1 MHKTMKRYLLAMAI
15 GIATG
20 GAARADVVVAP
31 NANAATPG
39 TTDNRFP
46 FLTGGMRYQQVYAAS
61 QFALPTAG
69 PKLLSEIDFRNGV
82 FVNQAFSSTI
92 SNIQISLSTVSL
104 APDSLS
110 STFASNIGAD
120 ATQVYNGSL
129 TLSSTN
135 AAGPGGTHAFD
146 IAIVFQTPFLYDPS
160 AGNLLL
166 DVKNISGANSAVGS
180 DFFDAV
186 NSPTDSVSRVFGAEG
201 SPNATTG
208 SPDTLG
214 LISQF
219 RFTTTAAAVPEPSQ
233 IALTALASAIFGVPA
248 LLRRRARKQGNAA

>member
-1 MHKTMKRYLLAMAI
+1 MHKTMKRYLLAVAI
-15 GIATG
+15 GIAAG
-20 GAARADVVVAP
+20 GAARADVVVVP
-31 NANAATPG
+31 NANTATPG

-46 FLTGGMRYQQVYAAS
+46 FLVSGGMRYQQVYAAS

-69 PKLLSEIDFRNGV
+69 PKLISELDLRNGV
-82 FVNQAFSSTI
+82 LVNEAFSSTI

-104 APDSLS
+104 APDALS

-120 ATQVYNGSL
+120 VTQVYNGSL

-135 AAGPGGTHAFD
+135 AAGPGGTHVFD
-146 IAIVFQTPFLYDPS
+146 IAIVFQTPFLYDPA

-166 DVKNISGANSAVGS
+166 DVKNISGANAAVGS

-186 NSPTDSVSRVFGAEG
+186 SPPGDSVSRVWGDEG

-208 SPDTLG
+208 NVDSLG

-219 RFTTTAAAVPEPSQ
+219 QFTSAAAVPEPSQ
-233 IALTALASAIFGVPA
+233 IALTALASVLFGVPA
-248 LLRRRARKQGNAA
+248 LLRRRARKQGNDA